1 MAERSAGFNPRQK
14 WQVDEVNCVQILNP
28 APGATYHPGYF
39 VRMNYGTSQC
49 AGASPAG
56 PWSIHLYNNP
66 EIQAGGKILYDYHEV
81 IAEGINGGRT
91 QYTWNIPA
99 DQGSRA
105 RNVRKASDYY
115 VRVETK
121 SSDGV
126 KLVGNVG
133 PFAIYP
139 ELQRRDNAAESAST
153 EFDAKFALLHR
164 PTAPAPVDP
173 IVTPTTPK
181 VPVETPV
188 VAPTIPKVP
197 VESPVVAPTTPVVPV
212 ESPVVAST
220 TPTAPRESPVF
231 PIVPAN
237 TPAKPNIPDS
247 PVATPEPAVGHP
259 LDSTAVPNVNVST
272 TLVPEVAPATLTPV
286 GPVTSPSTDDIS
298 AVSTPSDSSVSDV
311 PVPHNLP
318 PVHDTGKGEPVT
330 PIQPTSIIPSKA
342 IMVAGVTAG
351 ALAVGY
357 GGGAL
362 FGALGSAVGAI
373 VGGVVGGLAVLASF
387 VGIPV

>member
-28 APGATYHPGYF
+28 ARGATYHPGYF

-49 AGASPAG
+49 AGSPAAG

-66 EIQAGGKILYDYHEV
+66 EIQAGGKIRYDYHEV

-99 DQGSRA
+99 DQDSRA

-115 VRVETK
+115 VRVETR
-121 SSDGV
+121 SSDGI
-126 KLVGNVG
+126 KLVGIVG

-139 ELQRRDNAAESAST
+139 ELQRRGNAAESAST

-164 PTAPAPVDP
+164 PTAPTPVES
-173 IVTPTTPK
+173 VVAPTTPS

-188 VAPTIPKVP
+188 VAPTTPIVP
-197 VESPVVAPTTPVVPV
+197 VESPVIAPTTPMVPV
-212 ESPVVAST
+212 EAPVGTPT
-220 TPTAPRESPVF
+220 TPTVPREGPVF
-231 PIVPAN
+231 PIVPAD
-237 TPAKPNIPDS
+237 TPAKPNVPGS
-247 PVATPEPAVGHP
+247 SVAIPEPAVRYP
-259 LDSTAVPNVNVST
+259 LDSAAVPNVNVSAT
-272 TLVPEVAPATLTPV
+272 PVPDFAPATPTPV
-286 GPVTSPSTDDIS
+286 DPVTSPSTGDS
-298 AVSTPSDSSVSDV
+298 SVVSPPSDSSVGDV

-318 PVHDTGKGEPVT
+318 PVHGTGKGEHVT
-330 PIQPTSIIPSKA
+330 PIQPTSFIPSKA

-351 ALAVGY
+351 ALTIGY

-387 VGIPV
+387 AGIPV